1 MRKKVIVVAIIF
13 CILIGAL
20 AFIVYGR
27 ESEEVQFIA
36 IVIEVD
42 EVNNTALLRYAA
54 REDVSNKP
62 IFAKKLPDDI
72 IIDTSELSVEL
83 KKDDVIVA
91 HCHIRNIYEEC
102 VEVYNLIVLGP

>member
-1 MRKKVIVVAIIF
+1 MGKKAIVVVIVF
-13 CILIGAL
+13 CILIGAV

-27 ESEEVQFIA
+27 ESETVQFIA

-42 EVNNTALLRYAA
+42 EVSNTALLRYAA

-91 HCHIRNIYEEC
+91 YCHIRSIYEDC
-102 VEVYNLIVLGP
+102 VEVYDLVVLGP

>member
-1 MRKKVIVVAIIF
+1 MKKKAIVVAIVT
-13 CILIGAL
+13 CILIGAV

-42 EVNNTALLRYAA
+42 KDNNTALLRYAA

-72 IIDTSELSVEL
+72 IIDTSELSVAL
-83 KKDDVIVA
+83 NKDDVIVA
-91 HCHIRNIYEEC
+91 YCHIRNIYEER
-102 VEVYNLIVLGP
+102 VEVYDLIVLGP